1 MVIIRVFKQGFG
13 SMWMSV
19 ETFWAGIGDSG
30 AVARGSDSI
39 RWVVCV
45 RRLDCESTGNMAVL
59 VGCVD
64 GGAYVLLLLLTV
76 RVRGVIRWKIVDVC
90 AIDGLYRWWEVLPD
104 LVAGL
109 LVPWGWGDVGQSLY
123 RGVGG
128 GVEVRCGD

>member
-1 MVIIRVFKQGFG
+1 MVIIRVFKHGFG

-19 ETFWAGIGDSG
+19 ETFWAGIGYSG

-39 RWVVCV
+39 RWVVRV
-45 RRLDCESTGNMAVL
+45 RRLDCESTGNLAVL

-109 LVPWGWGDVGQSLY
+109 PIPWG
-123 RGVGG
+123 
-128 GVEVRCGD
+128 